1 MNKVKLDVTEDML
14 ERVVFGM
21 ENQKDRLMLDPE
33 DGQLRPEKEN
43 DGSFIPLPSWGPTD
57 GYRLMN
63 GFASSLPDMIFR
75 KRLLDILHSGTGV
88 FRNFKDALKGRPE
101 LEGLWRRYKKREMRR
116 TALSWLSRWSEALA
130 LEALGPEP
138 EDWEQLSSAEFVI
151 REIRKE
157 EWPQILDWNKLT
169 EAENHSELTPGEP
182 GEVLVAEGP
191 SGEIVG
197 YSRMILDL
205 EPGCLE
211 GRLDQVYVLPELRG
225 LGIGR
230 MLTEASLKQAEE
242 KGADALTVKTGVSS
256 RIMEKYLENFGFTPV
271 TILWRKKL

>member
-1 MNKVKLDVTEDML
+1 MNKVKLDVTEEML

-21 ENQKDRLMLDPE
+21 ENQKDRFMLDPA
-33 DGQLRPEKEN
+33 DGRLRTEKEN
-43 DGSFIPLPSWGPTD
+43 DGSFIPLPAWGPTD
-57 GYRLMN
+57 GFRLMD
-63 GFASSLPDMIFR
+63 GFAASLPDTIFQ
-75 KRLLDILHSGTGV
+75 KNLLDILHSGTGV

-101 LEGLWRRYKKREMRR
+101 LEGLWRRYKTREMRR
-116 TALSWLSRWSEALA
+116 TALSWLSRWSEALV
-130 LEALGPEP
+130 LEALGQEP

-151 REIRKE
+151 REILKD
-157 EWPQILDWNKLT
+157 EWPQILDW
-169 EAENHSELTPGEP
+169 ENLELIPGES

-197 YSRMILDL
+197 YSRMILDS
-205 EPGCLE
+205 ESGCLE
-211 GRLDQVYVLPELRG
+211 GRLDQVFVLPELRG

-242 KGADALTVKTGVSS
+242 KGADALTVKTGVSG
-256 RIMEKYLENFGFTPV
+256 RRMEKYLENSGFTPV